1 MYTGL
6 YSRSPSL
13 RRSSEFQKV
22 LRNLV
27 REEEEFEIKLQQ
39 AREFARLR
47 KEQEGMQRVREFEAK
62 ARQKS
67 ATIHGQQAQVL
78 NQKRTGSVHLEER
91 SKKWLVKHSEPSS
104 GTNYQRM
111 ANVQSSNDL
120 QFKIQENWM
129 SHKFVLPALEDSF
142 TKGRFVFKESN
153 SSPLPTSEHLHQDG

>member
-22 LRNLV
+22 LRDLV

-47 KEQEGMQRVREFEAK
+47 KEWERMQRVRETK
-62 ARQKS
+62 PRQKS
-67 ATIHGQQAQVL
+67 ATIHGQQARVL
-78 NQKRTGSVHLEER
+78 NQKRTGRVHLEER
-91 SKKWLVKHSEPSS
+91 SKEWLVKHSEPSS
-104 GTNYQRM
+104 GTNYQRL
-111 ANVQSSNDL
+111 ANVQSNNDL

-142 TKGRFVFKESN
+142 SKGRFVFKESN
-153 SSPLPTSEHLHQDG
+153 SSPLPTPEHLHQDG